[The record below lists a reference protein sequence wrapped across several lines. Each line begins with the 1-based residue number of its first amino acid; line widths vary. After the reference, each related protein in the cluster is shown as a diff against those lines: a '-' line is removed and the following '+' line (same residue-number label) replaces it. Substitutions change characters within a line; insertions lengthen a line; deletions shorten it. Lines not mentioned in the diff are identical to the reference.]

1 MYTIFAADKQI
12 PAERNSVPKTT
23 GADAGRQNPYPTAMH
38 LRSGTTSYPG
48 LRSLPGP
55 ENCKTN
61 QRTETTD
68 TKRERA
74 APDRP

>member
-23 GADAGRQNPYPTAMH
+23 GADAGRQNPYPTAMQAAERYDK
-38 LRSGTTSYPG
+38 LFR

-55 ENCKTN
+55 KTAKRTK
-61 QRTETTD
+61 RTETT
-68 TKRERA
+68 
-74 APDRP
+74 

>member
-23 GADAGRQNPYPTAMH
+23 GADAGRQNPYPTAMQ
-38 LRSGTTSYPG
+38 LRRYDKLFR

-55 ENCKTN
+55 KTAKRTK
-61 QRTETTD
+61 RTETT
-68 TKRERA
+68 
-74 APDRP
+74 